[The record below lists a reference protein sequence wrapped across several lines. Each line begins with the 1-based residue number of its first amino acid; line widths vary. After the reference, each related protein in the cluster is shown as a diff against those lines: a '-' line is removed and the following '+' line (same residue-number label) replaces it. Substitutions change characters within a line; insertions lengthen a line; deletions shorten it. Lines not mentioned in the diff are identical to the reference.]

1 MTRLFP
7 IRHGAGRV
15 FALPVFVVASGRDAS
30 VERIDRR
37 SVSTCLTQVV
47 VWG

>member
-15 FALPVFVVASGRDAS
+15 LAVPVLVVAPGGDAA
-30 VERIDRR
+30 VERIDRG
-37 SVSTCLTQVV
+37 SSTCLTRAVI
-47 VWG
+47 WS